1 MSIALTGPLVRPLA
15 AQAGAISGQVLAEKS
30 ERPIPNA
37 RIELRSTAFATR
49 SDSAGR
55 FQLSNL
61 AAGNYVVVI
70 RAIGFD
76 SLVANVR
83 LTAREVVDAD
93 FLMTSSAQT
102 LAEVKVEAEGGLD
115 RLRLAEFD
123 ERRATGQGRFLDRSV
138 FEKNAASQVD
148 VAIIGRVPGLRST
161 RVAGKT
167 VLTSSR
173 SRGCYPQVIVNGISV
188 WNGMPGGGPD
198 LMSNRET
205 KRNIETMLFD
215 VNMLRNEE
223 IIGFEWHNPAS
234 TPLKYNATSGA
245 GGGSFCGTA
254 IFWTK

>member
-1 MSIALTGPLVRPLA
+1 VSIALTGPLVRPLA

-37 RIELRSTAFATR
+37 RIEVRSTAFATR

-70 RAIGFD
+70 RAIGYD

-123 ERRATGQGRFLDRSV
+123 ERRTMGQGRFLDRSV

-188 WNGMPGGGPD
+188 WNGMPGGPD
-198 LMSNRET
+198 V

>member
-1 MSIALTGPLVRPLA
+1 MAVCFGLSQPLV
-15 AQAGAISGQVLAEKS
+15 AQAGVISGQVLADKT
-30 ERPIPNA
+30 ERPIANA
-37 RIELRSTAFATR
+37 RIELRATPFATR

-55 FQLSNL
+55 FQLKDI
-61 AAGNYVVVI
+61 AAGDYVVVI
-70 RAIGFD
+70 RAIGYD

-83 LTAREVVDAD
+83 LAARDAVDAD
-93 FLMTSSAQT
+93 FLMTSSVQT
-102 LAEVKVEAEGGLD
+102 LAAVKVEADGSLD

-123 ERRATGQGRFLDRSV
+123 ERRALGQGRFLDRGV

-148 VAIIGRVPGLRST
+148 VVIIGRVPGLRSA

-188 WNGMPGGGPD
+188 WNGMPGGPD
-198 LMSNRET
+198 V
-205 KRNIETMLFD
+205 KRNVETMLFD